1 MRVGLGHPPLQL
13 TCRIR
18 GQNIFWTVN
27 NLTYNFRSESSF
39 RERGIT
45 FTHVSTNGDII
56 TESGSVSVTRTNNNT
71 AIACVATSGGDYIKS
86 NASIIFIAGM
96 HVHVLLI
103 QIKTVA
109 IIFTIL

>member
-1 MRVGLGHPPLQL
+1 MRVGLGHPILQL

-27 NLTYNFRSESSF
+27 NLTYGYTNSRDF

-71 AIACVATSGGDYIKS
+71 AIACVATSGRDHIKS

-96 HVHVLLI
+96 H
-103 QIKTVA
+103 A
-109 IIFTIL
+109 C